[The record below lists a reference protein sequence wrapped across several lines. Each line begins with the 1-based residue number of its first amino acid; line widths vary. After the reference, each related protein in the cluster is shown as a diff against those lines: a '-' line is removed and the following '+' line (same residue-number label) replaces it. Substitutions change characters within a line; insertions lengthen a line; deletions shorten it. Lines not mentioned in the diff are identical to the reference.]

1 MMKNKNPI
9 DNKILEISV
18 KLDLAYESRDIEE
31 IKRLIYS
38 VKKVENSFDELSKIQ
53 LFYSIGTAFGNIFEL
68 SEGSIF
74 NYDSEYIIQQIYY
87 FRKADLV
94 KHFCNTSV

>member
-53 LFYSIGTAFGNIFEL
+53 LFYSM
-68 SEGSIF
+68 
-74 NYDSEYIIQQIYY
+74 EYVLI
-87 FRKADLV
+87 
-94 KHFCNTSV
+94 HF

>member
-38 VKKVENSFDELSKIQ
+38 VKKS
-53 LFYSIGTAFGNIFEL
+53 
-68 SEGSIF
+68 
-74 NYDSEYIIQQIYY
+74 
-87 FRKADLV
+87 
-94 KHFCNTSV
+94 